1 MKSDKAKEFLVA
13 PISRDIQES
22 RQRMNEIV
30 DEAVFHIRD
39 EAFCAAEQWLR
50 TQLLRWRDPKKELP
64 EEGVPVLVKFQNGAY
79 AVLLRY
85 NHPSFG
91 QGWTP
96 DNVGILTDDS
106 QIIGWR
112 PIYENQ

>member
-1 MKSDKAKEFLVA
+1 MKSEKAKEFLLA
-13 PISRDIQES
+13 PIPRDIQGS

-30 DEAVFHIRD
+30 DEAVFHIRG
-39 EAFCAAEQWLR
+39 EAFDAAEQWLR

-64 EEGVPVLVKFQNGAY
+64 EEGVPVLVKFQNGTY

-85 NHPSFG
+85 THPYLG
-91 QGWTP
+91 RGWTF
-96 DNVGILTDDS
+96 DNVGIFTDDS

-112 PIYENQ
+112 PIEENQ

>member
-1 MKSDKAKEFLVA
+1 MGKTIKTDLEVVPMPDDLK
-13 PISRDIQES
+13 ES
-22 RQRMNEIV
+22 RNRLNEMVDEIV
-30 DEAVFHIRD
+30 IKIRE
-39 EAFCAAEQWLR
+39 EAFDAAEQWLR

-79 AVLLRY
+79 DVLLRY
-85 NHPSFG
+85 THPSLG

-112 PIYENQ
+112 PIYE

>member
-1 MKSDKAKEFLVA
+1 MKSDKAKEFLVT
-13 PISRDIQES
+13 PISRDIQGS

-30 DEAVFHIRD
+30 DEAVFHIRE
-39 EAFCAAEQWLR
+39 EAFDDAEQWLR
-50 TQLLRWRDPKKELP
+50 TQLLRWCDPKEELP

-79 AVLLRY
+79 DVLLRY
-85 NHPSFG
+85 THPSLG

-106 QIIGWR
+106 LIIGWR
-112 PIYENQ
+112 PILE